1 MATTRMTRQSDRWA
15 GTIEDIERATR
26 LAIDVLSQRTRVD
39 TPCHIQI
46 VLPGRVTE
54 ADTPDALRTEIDTR
68 DLTLIR
74 TIRIE
79 VGAKRGTRATIHV
92 ERQPPAMTVEVTG
105 DDRTRVEGLI
115 SQLDE
120 LLHRGRQPLTA
131 NNIGGLLL
139 LSMIVFVSG
148 GTLALMT
155 LEGNFENWSRIGNV
169 LLGVMILVA
178 VAIIPAGFW
187 LFPSLELLAPG
198 IHTRAKRFRFGIVAF
213 VVSIVS
219 GLGAALIYDLVK

>member
-1 MATTRMTRQSDRWA
+1 MTRQSDRWA

-26 LAIDVLSQRTRVD
+26 LAIDVLSQRTR
-39 TPCHIQI
+39 TEQPCHIQI
-46 VLPGRVTE
+46 VLPGRVTD

-92 ERQPPAMTVEVTG
+92 ERQPPAMTIEVTG

-120 LLHRGRQPLTA
+120 LLRRGRQRLTV
-131 NNIGGLLL
+131 NNIGGLLV
-139 LSMIVFVSG
+139 LSALVVVFG
-148 GTLALMT
+148 GGMLIQVV
-155 LEGNFENWSRIGNV
+155 EGNPASLSRTATAFLV
-169 LLGVMILVA
+169 VVILVA
-178 VAIIPAGFW
+178 VAMVPAGLW
-187 LFPSLELLAPG
+187 LFPGLELLGPG
-198 IHTRAKRFRFGIVAF
+198 NQTRARRFRFGIVAF
-213 VVSIVS
+213 VISIAS
-219 GLGAALIYDLVK
+219 SLGAALIYDLVK